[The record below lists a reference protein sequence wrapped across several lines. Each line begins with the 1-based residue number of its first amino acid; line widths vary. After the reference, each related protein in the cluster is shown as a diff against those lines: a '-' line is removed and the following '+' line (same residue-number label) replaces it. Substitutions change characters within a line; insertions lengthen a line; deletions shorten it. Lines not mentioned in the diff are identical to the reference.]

1 MSGFFCLSGSPADA
15 AFRSNSVDH
24 FSIPSTSVM
33 HVSTSPNL
41 SPLSLVRESQIDGAS
56 DDSAMSELSNI
67 SEFISQDTPDSI
79 SLHQGK
85 CHSGKVMQTNGSKR
99 KNVSIY
105 FFL

>member
-85 CHSGKVMQTNGSKR
+85 FIVEKSFKLLILPAISFL
-99 KNVSIY
+99 SI
-105 FFL
+105 FM